1 MRSLRT
7 HGRFLLL
14 SACSAGLSC
23 TALFGSPITAPPAA
37 EAATEQKASPYAAPQ
52 DETDP
57 KVETGTA
64 AALKH
69 LQGTKA
75 AGSTKDSPF
84 AGAKES
90 EGATQATL
98 RVNRTKL
105 WWLLLPVGLAAI
117 SYGALRSQ
125 EDGPG

>member
-37 EAATEQKASPYAAPQ
+37 EAATEQKASP
-52 DETDP
+52 
-57 KVETGTA
+57 TA
-64 AALKH
+64 AALEH

-125 EDGPG
+125 EDDPG

>member
-1 MRSLRT
+1 L
-7 HGRFLLL
+7 
-14 SACSAGLSC
+14 
-23 TALFGSPITAPPAA
+23 GSPITAPPAA
-37 EAATEQKASPYAAPQ
+37 EVQG
-52 DETDP
+52 D
-57 KVETGTA
+57 
-64 AALKH
+64 

-98 RVNRTKL
+98 RVDRTKL